1 MNEIME
7 KLQGIAKALE
17 ELNTELP
24 VTATPQG
31 VVGKD
36 GAAAQA
42 EFDAGAARLKQLE
55 LRAKFKALPTAQVLE
70 MLEIQAGAEAGRQA
84 DGELLNKIAQAD
96 PGIRKLLDTTGGA
109 ALIRQD
115 LEPMLYALFVKRFPL
130 WDRIR
135 KEPANG
141 LVHAYNQIT
150 SFGAAQFIGETGNV
164 TDDSSTYVQRTSN
177 VAVIATRRGVS
188 LKQQFAVAQGGA
200 PYNSLATELSGGV
213 TAISRQIQKTV
224 FQGNATT
231 AAKTAADEEGAY
243 DVNSFTGLRFL
254 LGTPNAAA
262 SPVVVEKGGSSY
274 IAAFNT
280 AIATVL
286 DNGGL
291 PSAIVMRP
299 GRYADWV
306 NELLATIRQNP
317 GAAGAQGLDFGTVL
331 TAAGPLPIVSVP
343 GDGIGTYTLVT
354 PNRED
359 IYVLDED
366 TVSAPWLGSDSITTL
381 EIPVGVNG
389 QLTRL
394 YVMFAMFGLAVKA
407 PLFNAKVRI

>member
-1 MNEIME
+1 MSAIME
-7 KLQGIAKALE
+7 KLQDIAKALE
-17 ELNTELP
+17 SLNTEK

-42 EFDAGAARLKQLE
+42 EIDAGAVRMKQLE
-55 LRAKFKALPTAQVLE
+55 LRSKFKALPTNQIME
-70 MLEIQAGAEAGRQA
+70 MLQVQAGAEAGKQA
-84 DGELLNKIAQAD
+84 DSGLLNMVAASD

-115 LEPMLYALFVKRFPL
+115 LEPLLYALFVKRFPF
-130 WDRIR
+130 WDRIQ

-150 SFGAAQFIGETGNV
+150 SYGDAAFITETGTV
-164 TDDSSTYVQRTSN
+164 TDDTSAYVQKTSN
-177 VAVIATRRGVS
+177 IGVIATRRGVS
-188 LKQQFAVAQGGA
+188 LKQQFAVSQGGA
-200 PYNSLATELSGGV
+200 PYNSLAQELNGGV
-213 TAISRQIQKTV
+213 IAISSKLQRTI

-243 DVNSFTGLRFL
+243 DANSFTGLRFL

-262 SPVVVEKGGSSY
+262 NPVVVEKGGSSY

-280 AIATVL
+280 AIAGVL

-291 PSAIVMRP
+291 PTAIAMRP
-299 GRYADWV
+299 GRYSDWV

-317 GAAGAQGLDFGTVL
+317 GAAGAQGLDFGSVL
-331 TAAGPLPIVSVP
+331 TAAGPLPIVTVP
-343 GDGIGTYTLVT
+343 GNGIGTYTLVS
-354 PNRED
+354 PSRED

-366 TVSAPWLGSDSITTL
+366 TLSAPWLGSDSITTL

-389 QLTRL
+389 ALTRL